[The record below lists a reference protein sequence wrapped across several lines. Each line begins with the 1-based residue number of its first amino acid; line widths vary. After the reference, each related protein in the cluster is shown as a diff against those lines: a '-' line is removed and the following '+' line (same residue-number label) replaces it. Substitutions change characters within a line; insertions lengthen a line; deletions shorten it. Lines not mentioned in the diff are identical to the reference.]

1 VAKKNKS
8 PWPTKAVM
16 NQIYDEHLWGGEN
29 FDFYSGVGSH
39 NPKII
44 NPYIN
49 AISEFLK
56 SLKKPITLC
65 DLGCGDFNIG
75 KHLIKYTKNYIAI
88 DIVENLIKR
97 NKIVFRENNL
107 EFHCLDISKAQ
118 IPTADCVILRQVLQ
132 HLSNTEIKNVV
143 KKLAVFKYV
152 LITEHLP
159 TGNFTPNQDI
169 ITGQGIRLKHNSG
182 VNILKAPFHF
192 KIKEEKQLNEYI
204 LENKKSRIVTT
215 LYRVY

>member
-1 VAKKNKS
+1 MAKKNKS

-75 KHLIKYTKNYIAI
+75 KH
-88 DIVENLIKR
+88 
-97 NKIVFRENNL
+97 
-107 EFHCLDISKAQ
+107 
-118 IPTADCVILRQVLQ
+118 
-132 HLSNTEIKNVV
+132 
-143 KKLAVFKYV
+143 
-152 LITEHLP
+152 
-159 TGNFTPNQDI
+159 
-169 ITGQGIRLKHNSG
+169 
-182 VNILKAPFHF
+182 
-192 KIKEEKQLNEYI
+192 
-204 LENKKSRIVTT
+204 
-215 LYRVY
+215 